1 MIDESELI
9 EHVKHQRWY
18 GAKSRDVAHA
28 QVVDSV
34 ALRTA
39 DPQYALA
46 LAELRYG
53 GGDLRGRARARQR
66 NALRPHAAG

>member
-28 QVVDSV
+28 QVVD
-34 ALRTA
+34 
-39 DPQYALA
+39 QLA
-46 LAELRYG
+46 RVGQETHLASPSSPGLVSWN
-53 GGDLRGRARARQR
+53 Q
-66 NALRPHAAG
+66 